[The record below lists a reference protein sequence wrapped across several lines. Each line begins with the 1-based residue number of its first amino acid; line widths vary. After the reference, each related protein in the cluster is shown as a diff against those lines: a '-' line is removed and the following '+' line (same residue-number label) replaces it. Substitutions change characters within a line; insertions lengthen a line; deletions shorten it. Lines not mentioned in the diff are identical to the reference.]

1 MNFFEKAKNKYN
13 EQYDY
18 SLVEYINNRTK
29 VKIKCNSCGEVF
41 ERNPY
46 SFLQEF
52 ACHFKSKKNTN

>member
-18 SLVEYINNRTK
+18 SLVEHINNRTK

-41 ERNPY
+41 
-46 SFLQEF
+46 
-52 ACHFKSKKNTN
+52 